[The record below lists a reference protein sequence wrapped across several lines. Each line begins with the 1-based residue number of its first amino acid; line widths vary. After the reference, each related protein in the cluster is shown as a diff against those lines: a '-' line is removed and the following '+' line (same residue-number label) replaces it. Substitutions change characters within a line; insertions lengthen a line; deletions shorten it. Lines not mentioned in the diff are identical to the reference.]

1 MVCVA
6 GVARQSCGSLGIKC
20 RLDVTREGNS
30 RPSWGDGF
38 ARELQCTQLHRHVM
52 F

>member
-6 GVARQSCGSLGIKC
+6 GVARQSYGSLGFKR
-20 RLDVTREGNS
+20 RLNVRNS
-30 RPSWGDGF
+30 RFSWRDGV